1 MNDLLH
7 ILVCDDEPACVKEL
21 GILLKQY
28 EKANKDIF
36 EIISVT
42 DFEQRDDFNADIIFL
57 DIEMPKKDGIK
68 IKNELES
75 LNCKSLIIFVTNHT
89 ESIYDA
95 FGTNVIG
102 FLPKPVDYA
111 ALKIL
116 MDKARCLIPG
126 RQLFEIEPGIW
137 ISIKDIRYIEMDNIY
152 SEVYFVQGTEK
163 KHCMVRK
170 TMLQW
175 MQALPET
182 YFMQINKSCIIGLSH
197 IKRYEQCT
205 IVLDGGEKF
214 NVSRRRKV
222 KCREAYRDFVIQMS
236 RLM

>member
-102 FLPKPVDYA
+102 FCLSQLIMLH
-111 ALKIL
+111 LKFL
-116 MDKARCLIPG
+116 
-126 RQLFEIEPGIW
+126 W
-137 ISIKDIRYIEMDNIY
+137 IKQDVLYLEGSC
-152 SEVYFVQGTEK
+152 S
-163 KHCMVRK
+163 
-170 TMLQW
+170 
-175 MQALPET
+175 
-182 YFMQINKSCIIGLSH
+182 KSNLVFGL
-197 IKRYEQCT
+197 
-205 IVLDGGEKF
+205 
-214 NVSRRRKV
+214 
-222 KCREAYRDFVIQMS
+222 A
-236 RLM
+236 